1 MGFEDDIEQAKSSGK
16 PTATARMTLQ
26 KAVEMGEYNPDYLAT
41 FPEWHELSRHIQFE
55 YIRTAIENRR
65 KHLIT
70 QYAQINNILD
80 FRLKPHLRDAMK
92 NVEKQLHEVEE
103 DREKLFVEYSK

>member
-1 MGFEDDIEQAKSSGK
+1 MGFEDDIEQAKSSSK
-16 PTATARMTLQ
+16 PAHAAKMTLQ
-26 KAVEMGEYNPDYLAT
+26 KAVEMGEYNPEYLAT

-55 YIRTAIENRR
+55 YIRAAIENRR